1 MTVAPALAL
10 EGLRVEFAGGG
21 GPPVPVLDGLDVE
34 LAAGQ
39 TLALVGESG
48 CGKTMAALAVMGLLP
63 EGIRQAAGHIHVAG
77 TRLTGATPGQ
87 LQDLRGPVMSMI
99 FQEPMTALNPVF
111 TVGEQI
117 AEVLRRHEGLGRREA
132 AQRAVAMLRSVQVP
146 APEQRARAYPHQLS
160 GGMRQRV
167 MIAMALACRPALL
180 IADEPTTA
188 LDVTV
193 QAQMFDLLRAMQ
205 SSTGTAIL
213 LITHDLSAVAEM
225 ADTVAVLYA
234 GRCVEQGHAA
244 DLLGSPL
251 HPYTLG
257 LMACVPH
264 LRLGVRAAEPAP
276 PLAEIGGMVPPP
288 GERGAGCSFAPRCKL
303 ADEHCVR
310 SAPPLAV
317 AGTGSPHRVAC
328 WKPA

>member
-1 MTVAPALAL
+1 MTGEPALAVK
-10 EGLRVEFAGGG
+10 GLRVEFAGGG
-21 GPPVPVLDGLDVE
+21 APVPVLEGLNVE
-34 LAAGQ
+34 LAVGQ

-63 EGIRQAAGHIHVAG
+63 EGVRQAAGHIHVAG
-77 TRLTGATPGQ
+77 TKLTGATPGQ

-117 AEVLRRHEGLGRREA
+117 AEVLRRHERLGRRDA
-132 AQRAVAMLRSVQVP
+132 AQRAVALLRSVQVP

-193 QAQMFDLLRAMQ
+193 QAQVFDLLRDLRRT
-205 SSTGTAIL
+205 TGTAIL

-234 GRCVEQGHAA
+234 GRCVEQGRAA
-244 DLLGSPL
+244 EVLASPL
-251 HPYTLG
+251 HPYTRG

-264 LRLGVRAAEPAP
+264 IRLGGRAAEAAP
-276 PLAEIGGMVPPP
+276 PLAEIKGMVPPP

-303 ADEHCVR
+303 ADDRCVQ

-317 AGTGSPHRVAC
+317 AGTRSPHRVAC

>member
-1 MTVAPALAL
+1 MTGAPALAV

-21 GPPVPVLDGLDVE
+21 VPVPVLEGLDVE

-63 EGIRQAAGHIHVAG
+63 DGVRQAAGHIHVAG
-77 TRLTGATPGQ
+77 TKLTGATPGQ

-117 AEVLRRHEGLGRREA
+117 AEVLRRHERLGRRDA
-132 AQRAVAMLRSVQVP
+132 AQRAVALLRSVQVP

-193 QAQMFDLLRAMQ
+193 QAQVFDLLREMR
-205 SSTGTAIL
+205 STTGTAIL
-213 LITHDLSAVAEM
+213 LITHDLGAVAEM

-234 GRCVEQGHAA
+234 GRCVEQGRAA
-244 DLLGSPL
+244 EVLASPL
-251 HPYTLG
+251 HPYTRG

-264 LRLGVRAAEPAP
+264 IRLGGRAAEAAP
-276 PLAEIGGMVPPP
+276 PLAEIKGMVPPP
-288 GERGAGCSFAPRCKL
+288 GQRGTGCSFAPRCKL
-303 ADEHCVR
+303 ADDRCVQ

-317 AGTGSPHRVAC
+317 AGTRSPHRVAC

>member
-1 MTVAPALAL
+1 MTGQAALAVT
-10 EGLRVEFAGGG
+10 GLRVEIGG
-21 GPPVPVLDGLDVE
+21 VPVLEGLD
-34 LAAGQ
+34 LDLPGGQ

-48 CGKTMAALAVMGLLP
+48 CGKTMAALSVMGLLP
-63 EGIRQAAGHIHVAG
+63 DGMRQTAGHIHVAG
-77 TRLTGATPGQ
+77 RALSDATAAQ

-111 TVGEQI
+111 TIGEQI
-117 AEVLRRHEGLGRREA
+117 AEILRRHEGLGRRDA
-132 AQRAVAMLRSVQVP
+132 ARRAVALLRAVQVP
-146 APEQRARAYPHQLS
+146 APEQRARGYPHQMS

-193 QAQMFDLLRAMQ
+193 QAQMFDLLRQMRAT
-205 SSTGTAIL
+205 TGTAIL

-225 ADTVAVLYA
+225 ADAVAVLYA
-234 GRCVEQGHAA
+234 GRCVEQGRAA
-244 DLLGSPL
+244 DVLARPA
-251 HPYTLG
+251 HPYTRG

-264 LRLGVRAAEPAP
+264 IRLGGRAAMAAP
-276 PLAEIGGMVPPP
+276 PLAEIKGMVPPP
-288 GERGAGCSFAPRCKL
+288 GERGAGCSFAPRCPL
-303 ADEHCVR
+303 ADEHCAR
-310 SAPPLAV
+310 SAPPLAG
-317 AGTGSPHRVAC
+317 AGASHRVAC

>member
-1 MTVAPALAL
+1 MTGQPALAV
-10 EGLRVEFAGGG
+10 EGLRVEFAGSGAS
-21 GPPVPVLDGLDVE
+21 VPVLEGLDIV
-34 LAAGQ
+34 LPAGQ

-63 EGIRQAAGHIHVAG
+63 EGVRQTAGQIHVAG
-77 TRLTGATPGQ
+77 TDLGRATPSG
-87 LQDLRGPVMSMI
+87 LRDLRGPVMAMI

-117 AEVLRRHEGLGRREA
+117 GEILRHHQKLGRRAAA
-132 AQRAVAMLRSVQVP
+132 AQAVALLRSVQVP
-146 APEQRARAYPHQLS
+146 APAQRARAYPHQLS

-193 QAQMFDLLRAMQ
+193 QAQVFDLLREMRATMR
-205 SSTGTAIL
+205 TAIL

-225 ADTVAVLYA
+225 ADAVAVLYA
-234 GRCVEQGHAA
+234 GRCVEQGRAA
-244 DLLGSPL
+244 DVLARPS
-251 HPYTLG
+251 HPYTRG

-264 LRLGVRAAEPAP
+264 IRLGDGAAAAAT
-276 PLAEIGGMVPPP
+276 PLAEIKGMVPPP
-288 GERGAGCSFAPRCKL
+288 GERGAGCSFAPRCPL
-303 ADEHCVR
+303 ADERCR
-310 SAPPLAV
+310 ESAPPLAV
-317 AGTGSPHRVAC
+317 AAAGASHRVAC